1 MTDPKAVKIKLIEL
15 GILDTVQ
22 PTDLADLKKINEQY
36 NKLITPMFEQ
46 AAQNRLDPGEPQ
58 QSQTN
63 RPGGR

>member
-1 MTDPKAVKIKLIEL
+1 MADLKITTKLIEL
-15 GILDTVQ
+15 GITDTIQ
-22 PTDLADLKKINEQY
+22 ATDIANLQILAEQY
-36 NKLITPMFEQ
+36 NKLITPMLEQ